1 MENKIKAPTKGES
14 RIIKF
19 MILLGIFSI
28 LNFLFYF
35 FQPEHVGNALLFTLL
50 TVTIL
55 YSVLKKLYMW
65 YNYSNISTPEKPEN
79 HANFKVDVLTTYYP
93 GEPYQMVIT
102 TLETVNKEH
111 VSQIQQN
118 RSKIRHDMIEY
129 LSSRTV
135 DDLEGLKE
143 KEKLRLGLIRTI
155 NNALG
160 LRSVR
165 NLYYS
170 KYVMQ

>member
-1 MENKIKAPTKGES
+1 MAKKSKDKNKSKASKFRTVGKYFL
-14 RIIKF
+14 IILIFLGQAYLAYAIVDKNYEKTYQF
-19 MILLGIFSI
+19 IHELNSSGIGHFTFEKLIVNPAGTNGQRYLLVEI
-28 LNFLFYF
+28 
-35 FQPEHVGNALLFTLL
+35 
-50 TVTIL
+50 
-55 YSVLKKLYMW
+55 
-65 YNYSNISTPEKPEN
+65 
-79 HANFKVDVLTTYYP
+79 
-93 GEPYQMVIT
+93 

-135 DDLEGLKE
+135 DELEGLKE

-165 NLYYS
+165 NLYYT